1 MSKDKKDHDD
11 LIEIWNLVEGDYTL
25 RLDYDL
31 NEDSVVFDIG
41 GYNGDFSEKIIKKYN
56 PNIFC
61 FEPIREFYNE
71 IAKKNIEKIGAYN
84 FGLGGSTRKDKIF
97 LLDDASSIFDYSDDS
112 ENIEIDIVDIYDFIK
127 DNNIKRINLMKINVE
142 GCEYEIL
149 NRLISTGLIS
159 IIDNIQV
166 QFHNFV
172 EDSKSLKDKIS
183 RDLIKTHRLTY
194 QYEFIWE
201 NWKIEDL

>member
-1 MSKDKKDHDD
+1 
-11 LIEIWNLVEGDYTL
+11 
-25 RLDYDL
+25 
-31 NEDSVVFDIG
+31 
-41 GYNGDFSEKIIKKYN
+41 
-56 PNIFC
+56 
-61 FEPIREFYNE
+61 
-71 IAKKNIEKIGAYN
+71 
-84 FGLGGSTRKDKIF
+84 
-97 LLDDASSIFDYSDDS
+97 
-112 ENIEIDIVDIYDFIK
+112 
-127 DNNIKRINLMKINVE
+127 MKINVE